1 MRYLLRLLWKII
13 SAPFRFVGW
22 IIAQIRAAF
31 QTGAKNFASYFSEE
45 DLDDAPIG
53 ETLATTIDNPSALLP
68 HLNALRKHLF
78 RAMLAVIITT
88 ALSFL
93 FIHQILALLAAPMQ
107 GGINELVA
115 IDVTENVGTVM
126 RVALLCGFTIALP
139 YIIFEIWLFV
149 APALK
154 VSSRIKGLIAIP
166 SAIVLFV
173 AGMSF
178 AFFIMLPTALPFLF
192 NFMGLTTQ
200 PRPSSYYNFVTTIMF
215 WIGLAFEFPLVIYLL
230 ANLGL
235 IKAKTLASQWRLAIV
250 IIAVLA
256 AAITPTVDPVNM
268 GLVMLPMI
276 VLYFFSI
283 GLAYFAQRNRVVEEK
298 EAPEKVEPISSD

>member
-1 MRYLLRLLWKII
+1 MRKLLRFIWKII
-13 SAPFRFVGW
+13 TSPFRFVGW
-22 IIAQIRAAF
+22 IISRIKATIQE
-31 QTGAKNFASYFSEE
+31 GSKNFSAYFSEE
-45 DLDDAPIG
+45 ELDDAPIG

-78 RAMLAVIITT
+78 RAALAVVLST

-93 FIHQILALLAAPMQ
+93 FIHQILAYLAAPMA
-107 GGINELVA
+107 GGIKELVA

-126 RVALLCGFTIALP
+126 RVALLSGFTIALP

-166 SAIVLFV
+166 SAIVFFV
-173 AGMSF
+173 GGMSF
-178 AFFIMLPTALPFLF
+178 AFFVMLPTALPFLF

-215 WIGLAFEFPLVIYLL
+215 WIGLAFEFPMVIYLL
-230 ANLGL
+230 ASLG
-235 IKAKTLASQWRLAIV
+235 IVKAKTLVSQWRLAIV

-276 VLYFFSI
+276 ILYFFSI
-283 GLAYFAQRNRVVEEK
+283 GLAYFAQRNRETKQK
-298 EAPEKVEPISSD
+298 EAQEKTEQSLTD